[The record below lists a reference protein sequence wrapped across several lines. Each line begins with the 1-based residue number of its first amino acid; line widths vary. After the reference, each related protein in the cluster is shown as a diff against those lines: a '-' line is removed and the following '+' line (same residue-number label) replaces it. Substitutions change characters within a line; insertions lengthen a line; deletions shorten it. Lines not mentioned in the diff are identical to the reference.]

1 MFDTAFIDTN
11 NFDTIYSTSFKDV
24 KSHYEKIY
32 NGSTN
37 LDSEVISSIPSAKLA
52 SLMISGLKEIVY
64 DLNYD
69 KEKFE
74 NLIFTLDDDYDLIS
88 NYIKNLNKNIESH
101 NELLKLTDVILDD
114 IMIVQRE
121 LGFIISNHE
130 NS

>member
-1 MFDTAFIDTN
+1 MFDTAFIDAN
-11 NFDTIYSTSFKDV
+11 NFDTIYSISFKDV

-37 LDSEVISSIPSAKLA
+37 LDNEVISSIPSAKLA

-88 NYIKNLNKNIESH
+88 NYTKNLNKNIKSH